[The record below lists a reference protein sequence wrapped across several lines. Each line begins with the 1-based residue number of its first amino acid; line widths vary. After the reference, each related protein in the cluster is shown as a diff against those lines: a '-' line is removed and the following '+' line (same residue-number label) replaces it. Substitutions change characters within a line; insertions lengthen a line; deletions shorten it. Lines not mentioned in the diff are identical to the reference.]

1 MTPTMS
7 DEPETPQDDP
17 FDLLWARALEA
28 WDDDARHAALL
39 EFALASERLPDLAG
53 KYRALEKDPE
63 KAPQA
68 KKRLDALVTA
78 ATAVLASMKT
88 PAPPKSN
95 KVLTFFAAIVCAVLT
110 SWVVWA
116 LLHSH

>member
-17 FDLLWARALEA
+17 FDLLWARALEE

-53 KYRALEKDPE
+53 KYRALETDPE
-63 KAPQA
+63 KAPKA
-68 KKRLDALVTA
+68 KERLDALVTA

-95 KVLTFFAAIVCAVLT
+95 KVLTFFAAIVSAAIT